1 MTAFPRAPVA
11 ALAVALAVGLPACGG
26 DENPTIEG
34 PATSVTPTS
43 ATTGGSPPPT
53 AAGTSPAPTAAASAN
68 AFTITVQGGS
78 VEGPSR
84 ARVKL
89 NQTVV
94 LRVTSD
100 TEDEVH
106 VHGYDKTAPVG
117 PGRVAEISFPANIP
131 GTFEVELEKAHR
143 RITTLEVQ
151 P

>member
-11 ALAVALAVGLPACGG
+11 ALAVALAVGLSSCGG

-34 PATSVTPTS
+34 PATSV
-43 ATTGGSPPPT
+43 PPPT
-53 AAGTSPAPTAAASAN
+53 GSATSPAPTAAASAN

>member
-11 ALAVALAVGLPACGG
+11 ALAVALAIALPACGG

-34 PATSVTPTS
+34 PTTSVAPTTATSGRS
-43 ATTGGSPPPT
+43 S
-53 AAGTSPAPTAAASAN
+53 PTAAASAN
-68 AFTITVQGGS
+68 AFSFTVQGGS

-84 ARVKL
+84 TRVKL

-106 VHGYDKTAPVG
+106 VHGYDETAPVG
-117 PGRVAEISFPANIP
+117 PGRIAEVNFLANIP
-131 GTFEVELEKAHR
+131 GTFEVELERAHR